1 MWGKNLFYFHDI
13 WKDVRLLILFNT
25 LKASPEGLTYYDLQK
40 FGKERLNPTAI
51 YRMMNNLYEQKYL
64 KRIEE
69 QNEQGRPKYKF
80 FISEK
85 GEEHAKFL
93 KKSIM
98 QNFEFIKESIPKDEN
113 QEFDMDKLI
122 DSATF
127 HIWREPI
134 STCLH
139 QNISNEEKMEFFV
152 QLESKLLEKLES
164 IRKHKHKLEKTIEK
178 EKSISKQETK
188 KK

>member
-1 MWGKNLFYFHDI
+1 
-13 WKDVRLLILFNT
+13 
-25 LKASPEGLTYYDLQK
+25 
-40 FGKERLNPTAI
+40 
-51 YRMMNNLYEQKYL
+51 RMMNHLYEQKYL

-93 KKSIM
+93 KKSIL

-127 HIWREPI
+127 DIWREPM
-134 STCLH
+134 SACLH
-139 QNISNEEKMEFFV
+139 QNISNEEKLDFFV
-152 QLESKLLEKLES
+152 QLESKLLEKLQD
-164 IRKHKHKLEKTIEK
+164 IRKHKKKLEKTIEK
-178 EKSISKQETK
+178 EKLISKQETK

>member
-1 MWGKNLFYFHDI
+1 
-13 WKDVRLLILFNT
+13 
-25 LKASPEGLTYYDLQK
+25 
-40 FGKERLNPTAI
+40 
-51 YRMMNNLYEQKYL
+51 MMNHLYEQKYL

-98 QNFEFIKESIPKDEN
+98 QNFEFIKKSIPKDEN
-113 QEFDMDKLI
+113 QEFNIDKLI

-127 HIWREPI
+127 DIWREPM
-134 STCLH
+134 SACLH
-139 QNISNEEKMEFFV
+139 QNIPNEEKLDFFV
-152 QLESKLLEKLES
+152 QLESKLLEKLED